1 MHVHVSG
8 YTHLLICTSGGWW
21 EKLSEDRVIVMLD
34 RNKQSQTCG
43 FHMLEVF
50 DTFHLFQ
57 SSQYNEPTLIYTL
70 LSHRQTH
77 GRGVGMGGPMGAP
90 TGSKKLF
97 SF

>member
-8 YTHLLICTSGGWW
+8 YTHLLIYISGGWW

-57 SSQYNEPTLIYTL
+57 SLIYTL
-70 LSHRQTH
+70 LSHRQPH
-77 GRGVGMGGPMGAP
+77 GRGVGMGAP
-90 TGSKKLF
+90 TGSKNLF